1 MAEWQAPLGLP
12 RTWGVLMEHRLTLW
26 SLHGEGANS
35 RHPRGRTLGDGL
47 GHQQKEE
54 MPVYSSAQAEV
65 FKLLDNGEESWT
77 PSEGTESTQG
87 NNGALESSEARVYL
101 PYGMEVPNIS
111 TISMAVPVCICRI
124 SALSKIPSCILQWI
138 SKIHSFN
145 IHANP
150 FLVFFFCSVVT

>member
-26 SLHGEGANS
+26 SPHGDGANS

-54 MPVYSSAQAEV
+54 MPIHSSVQAEV
-65 FKLLDNGEESWT
+65 FKLLDNGEETWT

-87 NNGALESSEARVYL
+87 NNGDLESSEARVYL
-101 PYGMEVPNIS
+101 EWRYPTFQQLVWLYQYL
-111 TISMAVPVCICRI
+111 
-124 SALSKIPSCILQWI
+124 SAEFQPCLKF
-138 SKIHSFN
+138 H
-145 IHANP
+145 
-150 FLVFFFCSVVT
+150 LVFCSGYRRFTHSTSMLIHF